1 MHTVD
6 TLDDELF
13 IGLVDINGENH
24 DAEYYETLKAK
35 NTNIHFQ
42 LYTGAMCNVLSS
54 VDLKKIN
61 KNLKVVRLFSTLESL
76 SGCYIRCGGSGILPC
91 VWKKAMFQ

>member
-35 NTNIHFQ
+35 STNIHFQ

-76 SGCYIRCGGSGILPC
+76 SGCYIRCGGSALLPC
-91 VWKKAMFQ
+91 VWKEAMFQ